1 MSAVTQSDIKSA
13 ALELGIK
20 QGDVVLVH
28 SSFKSL
34 GEVSGGA
41 EAVISGFL
49 DAVGKDGTLVFPT
62 FTQKN
67 YLKAYETWHIDKESD
82 TGYLTNYFRKR
93 EGSIRSDQATH
104 SVAAGGRLAEYL
116 TKTHGHTHKRFGNA
130 GDTPFSADSPW
141 EKMYELDAKI
151 VLLGVSP
158 LYITF
163 RHYAEYLYVN
173 EMLAALEGHTEYDKM
188 KARLEHFGK
197 PGVWPHVY
205 NPWVAERLNE
215 QGKVYQSTCGNAVLT
230 MISAKTFVDY
240 VLQQL
245 RSHNHD
251 ILWLFEEEP
260 YTTKAYIN
268 WENEFLSIVNDC
280 KEQFNG

>member
-1 MSAVTQSDIKSA
+1 MSLVARYDVKQAVTD
-13 ALELGIK
+13 LGITR
-20 QGDVVLVH
+20 GDVVLVH

-34 GEVSGGA
+34 GEVIGGA
-41 EAVISGFL
+41 ETVIKGFFDVIS
-49 DAVGKDGTLVFPT
+49 DEGTLVFPT

-67 YLKAYETWHIDKESD
+67 YLQAYETWHIDKESD

-93 EGSIRSDQATH
+93 AGSIRSDQATH
-104 SVAAGGRLAEYL
+104 SVAAGGKLAEFL

-141 EKMYELDAKI
+141 EKMYELNAKI

-163 RHYAEYLYVN
+163 RHYAEYLFVN
-173 EMLAALEGHTEYDKM
+173 EMLAKLKDYSEFDGM

-205 NPWVAERLNE
+205 NPWVAERLDE
-215 QGKVYQSTCGNAVLT
+215 QGKVFKSQCGNAVLT
-230 MISAKTFVDY
+230 MISAKDFVDF
-240 VLQQL
+240 VLKQL
-245 RSHNHD
+245 REHNHD
-251 ILWLFEEEP
+251 VLWLFEEEP
-260 YTTKAYIN
+260 YTTEAYIK
-268 WENEFLSIVNDC
+268 WEKEFLSLTNV
-280 KEQFNG
+280 

>member
-1 MSAVTQSDIKSA
+1 MSLVTRSDVKQAVAD
-13 ALELGIK
+13 LGVK

-41 EAVISGFL
+41 ETVVQGFFDVIG
-49 DAVGKDGTLVFPT
+49 DEGTLVFPT

-104 SVAAGGRLAEYL
+104 SVAAGGKLAAYL

-141 EKMYELDAKI
+141 QKMYELDAKI

-163 RHYAEYLYVN
+163 RHFAEYMYVN
-173 EMLAALEGHTEYDKM
+173 EMLAELSEHSEYDEM
-188 KARLEHFGK
+188 KNRLEHFGK
-197 PGVWPHVY
+197 PGVWPHIY
-205 NPWVAERLNE
+205 NPWVAERLKD
-215 QGKVYQSTCGNAVLT
+215 QGKVYQSKCGNAILT
-230 MISAKTFVDY
+230 MISAKTFVDFA
-240 VLQQL
+240 LQQL

-260 YTTKAYIN
+260 YTTEAYIK
-268 WENEFLSIVNDC
+268 WENEFLSVIQ
-280 KEQFNG
+280 K